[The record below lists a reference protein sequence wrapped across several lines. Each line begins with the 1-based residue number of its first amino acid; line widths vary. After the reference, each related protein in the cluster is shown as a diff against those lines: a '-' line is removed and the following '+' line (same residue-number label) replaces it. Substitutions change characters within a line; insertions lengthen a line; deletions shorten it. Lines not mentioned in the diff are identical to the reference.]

1 MIFQIMSQKEMD
13 ELPDIP
19 YCPLP
24 EKRLRT
30 DAEEAFLELQRT
42 YHGLLGIPAK
52 QRSDEE
58 KKEVLRLRKK
68 YSREK
73 AKFSSLVV
81 EKQPAATG
89 AQRKAKSR
97 QNRTE
102 EEEDY
107 ERAANRER
115 EAQPEALAA
124 ARARKA
130 RPEALEANRARMQAR
145 RQEPGQPKT
154 FMEARR
160 TLDIFSGELMVH

>member
-1 MIFQIMSQKEMD
+1 MIFQIMSHDDSD

-19 YCPLP
+19 YCPVP
-24 EKRLRT
+24 EKRLVT
-30 DAEEAFLELQRT
+30 DEEEAFLELQRT

-89 AQRKAKSR
+89 AQRVAR
-97 QNRTE
+97 FREDMTE
-102 EEEDY
+102 EERDN
-107 ERAANRER
+107 ERAANRKR
-115 EAQPEALAA
+115 EAQP
-124 ARARKA
+124 
-130 RPEALEANRARMQAR
+130 
-145 RQEPGQPKT
+145 GT
-154 FMEARR
+154 G
-160 TLDIFSGELMVH
+160 S